1 MAIVVLQRDLTS
13 EDVKK
18 AREEYGEYIKITVDL
33 RLGLVSIGGEYH
45 TDAEAILLE
54 KFGSKQE
61 DIWGGGYNII
71 LDKFEANAVINI
83 RPPINDSPD
92 ILDPEIRE
100 KFLKLAKGKL
110 SKIKSLI

>member
-1 MAIVVLQRDLTS
+1 MAIIVLQKSATK
-13 EDVKK
+13 EDIKK
-18 AREEYGEYIKITVDL
+18 AKEEYENYIKITVDL

-45 TDAEAILLE
+45 ADAEAILLK
-54 KFGSKQE
+54 KFGSRQQ

-83 RPPINDSPD
+83 RAPINDSPE

-100 KFLKLAKGKL
+100 KVLKLAKEKL